1 MGLRFRKSIRLC
13 KGLKLNIGK
22 TGFSISAGIPGFRKT
37 IHSSGKVTT
46 SIGIPGTGIYYV
58 DTKNPTKKKASA
70 PTNTRNQSQAY
81 TWSPAPQPS
90 ARPDPKPEEPLRY
103 TQSTAQGT
111 HVVVQQCVSDGHVVC
126 AMSDCTN
133 ETNITTTQPVLPITM
148 HVGEVIHPIPDLK
161 FPSTMV
167 TELFEHCDYPVK
179 WIDVIS
185 NAYPQEGAYNPET
198 WEYLRSKAIAVFEG
212 DIEAMLEVIEQV
224 NPYDDL
230 LDYLTDF
237 EFEADDAECIEVTC
251 RLLQNSLGENK
262 EDAAASLI
270 IRLARDTFA
279 LLPISSVRVR
289 VLNAPESIISDVYF
303 DREVFA
309 ETIFENQD
317 PRGLL
322 VTLSKTKETIR

>member
-13 KGLKLNIGK
+13 KGLRLNIGK

-70 PTNTRNQSQAY
+70 PKKTRNQSQAY

-90 ARPDPKPEEPLRY
+90 VRPDPIPVEPLRY
-103 TQSTAQGT
+103 TQSTAQQT
-111 HVVVQQCVSDGHVVC
+111 HTVVQQCVYGGHELL
-126 AMSDCTN
+126 AMSNYTK
-133 ETNITTTQPVLPITM
+133 EAHSTTMQPVLPGTRPA
-148 HVGEVIHPIPDLK
+148 GEAVHPIPDLK

-167 TELFEHCDYPVK
+167 TELFERCDYPVK

-185 NAYPQEGAYNPET
+185 NAYPQDSAYNPET

-212 DIEAMLEVIEQV
+212 DVETMLEVIEQV

-251 RLLQNSLGENK
+251 RLLQNSLGDNK

-279 LLPISSVRVR
+279 LLPISSVQIHM
-289 VLNAPESIISDVYF
+289 LNAPESVIADIYF

-317 PRGLL
+317 PSDLL
-322 VTLSKTKETIR
+322 ASLSRID